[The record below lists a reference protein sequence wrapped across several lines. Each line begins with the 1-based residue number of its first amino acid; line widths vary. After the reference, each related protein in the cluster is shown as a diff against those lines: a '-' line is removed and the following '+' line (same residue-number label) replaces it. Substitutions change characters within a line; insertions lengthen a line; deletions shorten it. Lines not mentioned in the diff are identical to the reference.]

1 LLLVHWNAVEAES
14 HATRLRRAG
23 HEVTAFSDPRGGGQL
38 RQVRSNLPDAFIV
51 VLDRQPMLGRAV
63 GQSLRQQK
71 ATRNAPLIFVGG
83 EPGKVAKVRSILP
96 DAAYTTWP
104 KLGAELKRALTPRS
118 KPSAPLVVPGTMA
131 GYAGTPLP
139 KKLGIRAGVTVMLLG
154 APEGFEATLGTLPEG
169 VTLRDQARETAEV
182 VVQFVRSRA
191 DFERRFGIATRTVA
205 TGGRLWIA
213 WPKKTS
219 GLFKDLTET
228 DVRAHGLAHQWVDY
242 KICAIDATWSG
253 LCFARRKGGA

>member
-63 GQSLRQQK
+63 GQSLRQQT
-71 ATRNAPLIFVGG
+71 ATRNVPLIFVGG
-83 EPGKVAKVRSILP
+83 EADKVAKVRSILP
-96 DAAYTTWP
+96 DAAYTSWP
-104 KLGAELKRALTPRS
+104 KLGTELKRALTPRS

-131 GYAGTPLP
+131 GYSGTPLP
-139 KKLGIRAGVTVMLLG
+139 KKLGIRADAAVALLG
-154 APEGFEATLGTLPEG
+154 APKDFEATLGTLPEA
-169 VTLRDQARETAEV
+169 VTLRTQARGTADV
-182 VVQFVRSRA
+182 VMLFVRTQA
-191 DFERRFGIATRTVA
+191 DLERRFPTAARTVVS
-205 TGGRLWIA
+205 GGRLWIA
-213 WPKKTS
+213 WPKKAS
-219 GLFKDLTET
+219 GEQTDLAEPA
-228 DVRAHGLAHQWVDY
+228 VRAYGLAHQWVDY
-242 KICAIDATWSG
+242 KICAVDATWSG